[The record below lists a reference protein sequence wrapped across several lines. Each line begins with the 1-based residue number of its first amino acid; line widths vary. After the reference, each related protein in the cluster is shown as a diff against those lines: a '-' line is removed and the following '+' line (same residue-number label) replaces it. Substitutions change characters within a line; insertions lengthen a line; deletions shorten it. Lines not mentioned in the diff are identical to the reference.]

1 MTYFPPAPWRFSVS
15 VMPDNV
21 MLIGESFAGEGAGAT
36 YVNMV
41 LGRRAGSVRGG
52 LRLCQAAADG
62 IVIEA
67 ETGEL
72 PLIPAVW
79 LNPAATVST
88 SHRAENLAL
97 LRAGVAGEP
106 SIAAMLRTRDH
117 PVNQY
122 FGPAIAA
129 AAGP

>member
-1 MTYFPPAPWRFSVS
+1 
-15 VMPDNV
+15 
-21 MLIGESFAGEGAGAT
+21 MLIGESFVGEGAGAAH
-36 YVNMV
+36 VNMV
-41 LGRRAGSVRGG
+41 LGRRARAGRSG
-52 LRLCQAAADG
+52 LGHRLCQAAADG

-72 PLIPAVW
+72 LLIPAVW
-79 LNPAATVST
+79 LNPAATVSA
-88 SHRAENLAL
+88 SSRAETLAL

-106 SIAAMLRTRDH
+106 SIAAMLSARDH